1 MSLGKTKWRL
11 LLALAALGYLAV
23 FAAGFKWGK
32 SSAVHEYHHTFV
44 SKQKQKEVLHNGIYI
59 LAGSFAEKHKAHELT
74 DRLRQN
80 GYHAM
85 FMDRNREIPLYRV
98 FVGPVKEENL
108 KRTLLNLQRQE
119 KIIGYT
125 VSYARK

>member
-11 LLALAALGYLAV
+11 LLMVAALGYLMV

-32 SSAVHEYHHTFV
+32 TTAVHEYHNTFV
-44 SKQKQKEVLHNGIYI
+44 SSDQSRDMHNGIYI
-59 LAGSFAEKHKAHELT
+59 LAGSFAQKHKAHELT

-80 GYHAM
+80 GYHAI
-85 FMDRNREIPLYRV
+85 FMDRSHDIPLYRV

-108 KRTLLNLQRQE
+108 KTTLLNLQRQE

-125 VSYARK
+125 VSYAKK